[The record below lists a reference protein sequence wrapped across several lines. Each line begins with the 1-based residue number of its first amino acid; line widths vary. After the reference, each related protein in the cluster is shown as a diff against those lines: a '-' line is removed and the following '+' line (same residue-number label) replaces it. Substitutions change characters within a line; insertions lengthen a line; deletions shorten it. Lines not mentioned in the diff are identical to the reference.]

1 MFFSN
6 LFKSTYEVLSWFQR
20 PIQIPQVLSDGKQK
34 DFVDPSYSPSVT
46 EQVVVGDTFLSQ
58 TLHSLHGEFKAR
70 VLLRQSFL
78 AESEEVPEL
87 CVSGKSHLE

>member
-1 MFFSN
+1 MRQETGISAFTDSQN
-6 LFKSTYEVLSWFQR
+6 R
-20 PIQIPQVLSDGKQK
+20 AI
-34 DFVDPSYSPSVT
+34 VDPSCSPSVT
-46 EQVVVGDTFLSQ
+46 EQVIVGDTFLSQ
-58 TLHSLHGEFKAR
+58 TLHSPHGEFKAR

>member
-1 MFFSN
+1 MRQETRMSAFTDSQN
-6 LFKSTYEVLSWFQR
+6 R
-20 PIQIPQVLSDGKQK
+20 AI
-34 DFVDPSYSPSVT
+34 VDPSYSPSVT

-78 AESEEVPEL
+78 AESEEFPEL